1 MYVDCQSENKR
12 MVVNLSGIRLV
23 DIKDS
28 PLASRIVYEDGNSF
42 EVAKRIAEQVAAA
55 LVKSAG

>member
-23 DIKDS
+23 DIKES
-28 PLASRIVYEDGNSF
+28 PSASRIVYEDGNTV

-55 LVKSAG
+55 LVKQ